1 MITLLGKKK
10 GMGAVFDE
18 HGRCTPVTVLE
29 IGPCPVTQIKSVE
42 TDGYDAVQIG
52 FEPIRDKLVNSPKA
66 GHFKKAGVKPHRLLS
81 EFHYDDAGQSFKN
94 GDVLAVDRFKPGD
107 VVNIT
112 GTSKGR
118 GFSGVIKRHN
128 FHRPKQTHGTHE
140 SFRGG
145 GSIGQCA
152 SPSRVFPGV
161 KMPGRYGG
169 ARVTVKNLRVV
180 DVDTDNGLLMVK
192 GAVPGPSGRYVSV
205 CMTRRN
211 S

>member
-18 HGRCTPVTVLE
+18 DGRRTPVTVIE
-29 IGPCPVTQIKSVE
+29 VGPCPVTQVKTVE
-42 TDGYDAVQIG
+42 TDGYSAVQIG
-52 FEPIRDKLVNSPKA
+52 FEPIRDKLINKPKA
-66 GHFKKAGVKPHRLLS
+66 GHFKKAGVKAHRYLR
-81 EFHYDDAGQSFKN
+81 EFKPNGSGQTFSD
-94 GDVLAVDRFKPGD
+94 GDVLSVDRLKPGD
-107 VVNIT
+107 VVNVT

-118 GFSGVIKRHN
+118 GFAGVIKRHN

-169 ARVTVKNLRVV
+169 ARITVKNLQVV
-180 DVDTDNGLLMVK
+180 DVDVDKGLLMVK
-192 GAVPGPSGRYVSV
+192 GAIPGPSGRFVSISKL
-205 CMTRRN
+205 RDN